1 MVWGFRPCARGSR
14 RLLSLAGAVSLSRAA
29 STTRQAPSHGTE
41 EERSLEQATRSG
53 GPTEVGTTAGP
64 AEAGPSAGVRPTVRL
79 ERVSKHFGDLVA
91 VRDLD
96 LDIGRGEFFTLLGP
110 SGCGKTTT
118 LRMVAGFEQPT
129 AGRVLIDG
137 TDVAGL

>member
-1 MVWGFRPCARGSR
+1 MERGS
-14 RLLSLAGAVSLSRAA
+14 
-29 STTRQAPSHGTE
+29 E
-41 EERSLEQATRSG
+41 SG
-53 GPTEVGTTAGP
+53 GATGAETPP
-64 AEAGPSAGVRPTVRL
+64 ADIEPSVRL
-79 ERVSKHFGDLVA
+79 DRVSKHFGDLVA

-118 LRMVAGFEQPT
+118 LRMVAGFEEPT

-137 TDVAGL
+137 QDVAGLPSHNRRRPTRSSRATRCSPI

>member
-1 MVWGFRPCARGSR
+1 MR
-14 RLLSLAGAVSLSRAA
+14 AG
-29 STTRQAPSHGTE
+29 
-41 EERSLEQATRSG
+41 
-53 GPTEVGTTAGP
+53 
-64 AEAGPSAGVRPTVRL
+64 EAKPTVRL
-79 ERVSKHFGDLVA
+79 DGVSKHFGDLIA

-118 LRMVAGFEQPT
+118 LRMVAGFEEPT

-137 TDVAGL
+137 QDVVGFPPIAGRPTRCSRAMRCSRI